1 MLAVTPQKGT
11 KVQIV
16 EYLLVKLKQLAG
28 IRRVDFVYFC

>member
-28 IRRVDFVYFC
+28 IRQDNFVHFC